1 MIKLEPSNTSD
12 KRVTRKHWPPVRG
25 PPYRPVHGPL
35 LQTPLRTTPK
45 NSQKIARNDK
55 DLTYHLNGLTAR
67 VGVNS
72 NAYFRRINRLGRK
85 VILIAYCCLFR
96 CGDVWKTTKDLYALK
111 IKNFIRVLFCHRHF
125 VWLSLPRSR
134 SRTRPRPHE
143 KQHDF
148 SPLLWQPWMTG
159 KNSWILI
166 TFILLFLWAIHIYL
180 HLKQIA
186 NISIFL
192 SLREMWRCVKYWTV
206 MRWVEF

>member
-1 MIKLEPSNTSD
+1 MDPLTD
-12 KRVTRKHWPPVRG
+12 PVHG
-25 PPYRPVHGPL
+25 LPYGPVHGPL
-35 LQTPLRTTPK
+35 LRTPATDHPE
-45 NSQKIARNDK
+45 KIAGKKRYRKYKQKWQK

-85 VILIAYCCLFR
+85 VILIAYCYLFR
-96 CGDVWKTTKDLYALK
+96 CGDVWKTTKDPYALK
-111 IKNFIRVLFCHRHF
+111 IKNFICVLFCHRHF
-125 VWLSLPRSR
+125 VGLSLPRSW

-143 KQHDF
+143 KHHDF
-148 SPLLWQPWMTG
+148 SPLSWQPWMTG
-159 KNSWILI
+159 KNSWISI

-192 SLREMWRCVKYWTV
+192 SLGEMWRCVKYWTV